1 MVIEDLQGPRIISK
15 TNMLCVQCR
24 NEVPFVKNILRWV
37 KKKGVILSSLTLK
50 RKFGP
55 WSEEVRNYR

>member
-1 MVIEDLQGPRIISK
+1 MVIEDLQEPRIILK

-37 KKKGVILSSLTLK
+37 RKKEVIFRFLTLK
-50 RKFGP
+50 GKIRP
-55 WSEEVRNYR
+55 WYEEVRNYR